1 MSYFNKKSILVTG
14 GTGLIGNELVNL
26 LLKTE
31 PKKIRVVSLDQN
43 IFSDER
49 IEFVNKDLRYL
60 NNCEEICSCAI
71 LEVEM
76 AFF

>member
-31 PKKIRVVSLDQN
+31 QKNQ
-43 IFSDER
+43 
-49 IEFVNKDLRYL
+49 
-60 NNCEEICSCAI
+60 SCI
-71 LEVEM
+71 TRSKY
-76 AFF
+76 F